1 MKNFKIIELMELFD
15 EGEVIPASEMQR
27 PQKALDREM
36 FQDAN
41 ERLMRADGG
50 MLVQPGFGGTRQG
63 YRDKKNRVKYKVIT
77 ELSEGDLTNFKYPKD
92 HKYKVQVPVKKD
104 INELGSLR
112 TYSAK
117 TKKELQAIIDKA
129 PITNKDYTE
138 GLIKTKIPEGATEF
152 DKNRIKIPTD
162 IFVGEG
168 KEKSRIFK
176 IQNKDGTNVKYTTTG
191 AGGGKKKLYD
201 SIEEVKKAKL
211 DFTPD
216 TLVKQSSRR
225 IKENISEVVY
235 KNKKTGKIVKK
246 YKPFIGPDKV
256 TIEGKGADT
265 LEEAQ
270 KFVDDYFKKNPKKI
284 RVADPEKDYTSK
296 KVRKKSLLETD
307 PTGAV
312 GTKKF
317 QYHHIRQ
324 IAGGTP
330 LTTDD
335 VMIINQRINSALG
348 TKYNKPLN
356 RISEAIRKNNILAL
370 EAMNNKQEGLALEYM
385 KKVDN
390 LNAQAEKIV
399 NSAINNLPKKYKG
412 YVGFNAV
419 ELPRDEYGLPIG
431 NEPVRVK
438 KIGGTPVSKDA
449 IDLTTLNLK
458 QEKEFRK
465 IVKAQA
471 ERGQTGSIKNVE
483 KLLASFSANPKCR
496 ANFSRGGRIGY
507 ATGPAN
513 LAECAVSGRNRL
525 EKVIKGGVKLGD
537 QEGILAR
544 QILKAGRSLGS
555 AFTLSGLFGPA
566 AIAFTA
572 AAEAGFVGYDMLTTG
587 KTFKETIGDSLF
599 NYALGEKTK
608 IDPQKELFK
617 RFSGLGYND
626 EQLGNFANVL
636 NQTNQLNTILKQ
648 DLKVGNLKDQVKAFR
663 EQPKDTFMSPDM
675 SPDDEMLQTDQA
687 IRAEQKLKNESLN
700 LDNLLTAYR
709 KEPNIGTPDFQGT
722 QFSLPSVEDTI
733 LEDMASG
740 KFQEAQR
747 DLKAANI
754 LADLEKARSVQD
766 NFFGKFLQGDIGKQ
780 KLADKISGLE
790 QDYLDLIQERG
801 PQLTPF
807 AGGGIAGLSGGIDEG
822 PQVESMNPDSQG
834 LQSLK
839 NRARNI

>member
-1 MKNFKIIELMELFD
+1 
-15 EGEVIPASEMQR
+15 
-27 PQKALDREM
+27 M

-525 EKVIKGGVKLGD
+525 ENLVIK
-537 QEGILAR
+537 
-544 QILKAGRSLGS
+544 
-555 AFTLSGLFGPA
+555 
-566 AIAFTA
+566 
-572 AAEAGFVGYDMLTTG
+572 
-587 KTFKETIGDSLF
+587 
-599 NYALGEKTK
+599 
-608 IDPQKELFK
+608 
-617 RFSGLGYND
+617 
-626 EQLGNFANVL
+626 
-636 NQTNQLNTILKQ
+636 
-648 DLKVGNLKDQVKAFR
+648 R
-663 EQPKDTFMSPDM
+663 E
-675 SPDDEMLQTDQA
+675 
-687 IRAEQKLKNESLN
+687 
-700 LDNLLTAYR
+700 
-709 KEPNIGTPDFQGT
+709 
-722 QFSLPSVEDTI
+722 
-733 LEDMASG
+733 
-740 KFQEAQR
+740 
-747 DLKAANI
+747 
-754 LADLEKARSVQD
+754 
-766 NFFGKFLQGDIGKQ
+766 FLQ
-780 KLADKISGLE
+780 DK
-790 QDYLDLIQERG
+790 
-801 PQLTPF
+801 F
-807 AGGGIAGLSGGIDEG
+807 
-822 PQVESMNPDSQG
+822 
-834 LQSLK
+834 
-839 NRARNI
+839 